1 MDAIMND
8 DARLGERE
16 ELILQAVVQC
26 YITTAEPVGSRVI
39 VKRFGF
45 DLSPATVRNVMADLE
60 EAGYVQQ
67 LHTSSGRVPTDRGY
81 RYYVNYLMRVQEL
94 TLDERSRI
102 ERELSRKLNDA
113 DEVMRQTSQMLALIT
128 HQTGIVKAP
137 DEHVALVQHIEV
149 MSVSA
154 ARAAVLVVDNFGR
167 AHTMMAPLEVPV
179 TTEELPRIN
188 GFLND
193 HLRGIA
199 VDQLSVKVQGV
210 VRALLDEQR
219 RLAERALQ
227 VLNALPAHRPGP
239 LYLEGA
245 AQLFE
250 QPEFRDVDRAREVF
264 GLLEERDR
272 LIELLR
278 AGVMNREPVRASVMI
293 GSESQDPGL
302 REISVVA
309 SPFSVDGRPAGLL
322 GVLGPRRMPYS
333 RLTAIVDYTADMLG
347 RFLTRLAR

>member
-1 MDAIMND
+1 MVE
-8 DARLGERE
+8 DARLHERE

-39 VKRFGF
+39 VKRFGI

-94 TLDERSRI
+94 TLAERSRI
-102 ERELSRKLNDA
+102 ERELSQKLNDV
-113 DEVMRQTSQMLALIT
+113 DEVMRQTSQLLALIT
-128 HQTGIVKAP
+128 HQTGLVKAP
-137 DEHVALVQHIEV
+137 DEHAAQVQHIEV
-149 MSVSA
+149 MPVSA
-154 ARAAVLVVDNFGR
+154 SRAAVFIVDSFGR
-167 AHTMMAPLEVPV
+167 AHTMMAPLNDALPVDEVPK
-179 TTEELPRIN
+179 LN

-199 VDQLSVKVQGV
+199 IDQLSTKVHGV

-227 VLNALPAHRPGP
+227 ILNALPAHRPGL

-264 GLLEERDR
+264 GLLEEHDR
-272 LIELLR
+272 LAELLR
-278 AGVMNREPVRASVMI
+278 AGVMSREPLRTSVMI
-293 GSESQDPGL
+293 GSEAHDPGL
-302 REISVVA
+302 KEISVVT
-309 SPFSVDGRPAGLL
+309 SPFRVGGQPAGLL

-347 RFLTRLAR
+347 RFLTRLAG